1 MLLELGVDNVFNY
14 FVEAGTGFA
23 EESLNLLKHD
33 KQASTPPQRN

>member
-1 MLLELGVDNVFNY
+1 VFNY

-33 KQASTPPQRN
+33 KQAHPPKVEETTSS